1 MKRVISLDVL
11 RGLTIALMI
20 VANLPGSWSAVLPMM
35 RHAAWNGFTVADFI
49 FPSFVFVMGV
59 SMFFSLRK
67 QEFKPNWKILR
78 RFVLLLGVGL
88 GVNAISMLLYS
99 RGSIRLTGVL
109 VRLALCYGLSAAII
123 CSVKQKALPWIAGG
137 LLVLYGLVL
146 LLFDGYVHGPENI
159 VARIDRAILGQA
171 HLYKDKGVDPEGLL
185 STIPAV
191 AHTLIGF
198 LMGKIFAS
206 KDFRKMDSW
215 GTALLVA
222 GFLLQ
227 WLLPINKKIWSPS
240 FVLVVCGADTLILS
254 LLHYLIDETG
264 VWKHTGFFRSFGS
277 NAIFCY
283 LLSDVLAW
291 TFSLTGFQ
299 GWVMR
304 QVGVNQ
310 GTSLLFAL
318 FCLLLIY
325 LTALPLYRKKIFI
338 KL

>member
-20 VANLPGSWSAVLPMM
+20 VANLPGAWNAVLPMM
-35 RHAAWNGFTVADFI
+35 RHAPWNGFTLADFI

-59 SMFFSLRK
+59 SMYFSLRK
-67 QEFKPNWKILR
+67 QEFRLNWKMLR
-78 RFVLLLGVGL
+78 RFVLLIGIGLLVNTVG
-88 GVNAISMLLYS
+88 MLIAS
-99 RGSIRLTGVL
+99 GSSLRLTGVL
-109 VRLALCYGLSAAII
+109 VRLALCYGISAVII
-123 CSVKQKALPWIAGG
+123 CTVKQKYIPWIAGG
-137 LLVLYGLVL
+137 LLLLYGLVL
-146 LLFDGYVHGPENI
+146 LLFDGYLYGPENI
-159 VARIDRAILGQA
+159 VARIDRAVLGQA
-171 HLYKDKGVDPEGLL
+171 HLYNDKGIDPEGLL
-185 STIPAV
+185 STLPAV

-227 WLLPINKKIWSPS
+227 WLLPVNKKIWSPT
-240 FVLVVCGADTLILS
+240 FVLLVCGADTLLLS

-291 TFSLTGFQ
+291 TVSLTGFRS
-299 GWVMR
+299 WAMR
-304 QVGVNQ
+304 QVGVNEW
-310 GTSLLFAL
+310 TSLLFSL
-318 FCLLLIY
+318 CCLLLIY
-325 LTALPLYRKKIFI
+325 LIALPLYRKKIFI

>member
-20 VANLPGSWSAVLPMM
+20 VANQPGSWNAVLPMM
-35 RHAAWNGFTVADFI
+35 RHATWNGFTVADFI

-109 VRLALCYGLSAAII
+109 VRLALCYGISAVIV
-123 CSVKQKALPWIAGG
+123 CTVKPKYIPWIAGG
-137 LLVLYGLVL
+137 LLLLYAGI
-146 LLFDGYVHGPENI
+146 LLFLDGYLYGPENI
-159 VARIDRAILGQA
+159 VARIDRVVLGQA
-171 HLYKDKGVDPEGLL
+171 HLYNDKGIDPEGLL
-185 STIPAV
+185 STLPAV

-206 KDFRKMDSW
+206 KDFRKMDSL

-227 WLLPINKKIWSPS
+227 WLLPVNKKIWSPT
-240 FVLVVCGADTLILS
+240 FVLIVCGADTLLLS

-264 VWKHTGFFRSFGS
+264 AWKHTGFFRSFGS

-291 TFSLTGFQ
+291 TFSLTGFRSWAMQ
-299 GWVMR
+299 
-304 QVGVNQ
+304 QVGVNEW
-310 GTSLLFAL
+310 TSLLFSLA
-318 FCLLLIY
+318 CLLIIY
-325 LTALPLYRKKIFI
+325 LIALPLYRKKIFI

>member
-35 RHAAWNGFTVADFI
+35 RHAAWNGFTLADFI
-49 FPSFVFVMGV
+49 FPSFVFVMGA
-59 SMFFSLRK
+59 SMYFSLKK
-67 QEFKPNWKILR
+67 QEFKLNWKMLR

-88 GVNAISMLLYS
+88 LVNAVSMLIASGTSL
-99 RGSIRLTGVL
+99 RLTGVL
-109 VRLALCYGLSAAII
+109 VRLALCYGISAVIV
-123 CSVKQKALPWIAGG
+123 CTVKQKYIPWIAGG
-137 LLVLYGLVL
+137 LLLLYAGI
-146 LLFDGYVHGPENI
+146 LLFLDGYLYGPENI
-159 VARIDRAILGQA
+159 VARIDRAVLGQA
-171 HLYKDKGVDPEGLL
+171 HLYNDKGIDPEGLL
-185 STIPAV
+185 STLPAV

-227 WLLPINKKIWSPS
+227 WLLPVNKKIWSPT
-240 FVLVVCGADTLILS
+240 FVLIVCGADTLLLS

-264 VWKHTGFFRSFGS
+264 AWKHTGFFRSFGS

-291 TFSLTGFQ
+291 TFSLTGFRSWAMQ
-299 GWVMR
+299 
-304 QVGVNQ
+304 QVGVNEW
-310 GTSLLFAL
+310 TSLLFSLA
-318 FCLLLIY
+318 CLLIIY
-325 LTALPLYRKKIFI
+325 LIALPLYRKKIFI

>member
-240 FVLVVCGADTLILS
+240 FVLV
-254 LLHYLIDETG
+254 
-264 VWKHTGFFRSFGS
+264 GFFRSFGS

>member
-35 RHAAWNGFTVADFI
+35 RHAAWNGFTLADFI
-49 FPSFVFVMGV
+49 FPSFVFVMGA
-59 SMFFSLRK
+59 SMYFSLKK
-67 QEFKPNWKILR
+67 QEFKLNWKMLR
-78 RFVLLLGVGL
+78 RFVLLIGVGL
-88 GVNAISMLLYS
+88 LVNTISMLIAS
-99 RGSIRLTGVL
+99 RSSLRLTGVL
-109 VRLALCYGLSAAII
+109 VRLALCYGISAVIL
-123 CSVKQKALPWIAGG
+123 CTVKQKYIPWIAGG
-137 LLVLYGLVL
+137 LLLLYAGIL
-146 LLFDGYVHGPENI
+146 LFFDGYLYGPENI
-159 VARIDRAILGQA
+159 VARLDRAVLGEP
-171 HLYKDKGVDPEGLL
+171 HLYNDKGIDPEGLL
-185 STIPAV
+185 STLPAV

-215 GTALLVA
+215 GTTLLVA

-227 WLLPINKKIWSPS
+227 WLLPVNKKIWSPT
-240 FVLVVCGADTLILS
+240 FVMIVCGADTLILS

-264 VWKHTGFFRSFGS
+264 MWKHTGFFRTFGS

-291 TFSLTGFQ
+291 TFSLTGFRS
-299 GWVMR
+299 WAMR
-304 QVGVNQ
+304 QVGVNEW
-310 GTSLLFAL
+310 TSLLFSL
-318 FCLLLIY
+318 GCLLLIY
-325 LTALPLYRKKIFI
+325 LIALPLYRKKIFI